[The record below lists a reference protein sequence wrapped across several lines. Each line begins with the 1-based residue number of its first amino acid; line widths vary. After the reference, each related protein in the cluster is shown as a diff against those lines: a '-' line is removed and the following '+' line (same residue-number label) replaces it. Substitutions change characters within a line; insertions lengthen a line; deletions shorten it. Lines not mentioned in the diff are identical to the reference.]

1 MTKSKL
7 NKHPLCHSIAG
18 AVLTLS
24 GLVGAADPRYG
35 HLPPGS
41 ISISET
47 REVNAEICRDHLF
60 DPSAASSRFPAG
72 YRLIHAEEAA
82 RSNHAIEPLLLAD
95 PKLRRY
101 ALGSLCFMS
110 AGKLFV
116 DDMPAHDDGPVSI
129 AFWWAAA
136 AGPRHADMRGKAAW
150 VQLGS
155 WYPLTARNQPAI
167 RTSDPM
173 TQFVDLQM
181 QAVWPNHWRT
191 RLALAGESV
200 SATVTSSRNRSP
212 SRAVQ
217 PGYMSVPMSGPG
229 AGVFPVYTYVGHHH
243 QSAHGTWRAAGGGVF
258 SDAFLIPGD
267 YTAFS
272 TVFQDGWSSRA
283 GLYRFAAP

>member
-7 NKHPLCHSIAG
+7 NELLLCHSIAG

-24 GLVGAADPRYG
+24 GLAGAADARYG

-41 ISISET
+41 ISTSET

-60 DPSAASSRFPAG
+60 DPSATSSRLPAG

-82 RSNHAIEPLLLAD
+82 RTNRALEPLLLAD

-110 AGKLFV
+110 VGKFFV
-116 DDMPAHDDGPVSI
+116 DDMPVHDDGPVSI

-136 AGPRHADMRGKAAW
+136 TGPRHANMRGKAAW

-167 RTSDPM
+167 RKSDPM
-173 TQFVDLQM
+173 AQFVDLQM
-181 QAVWPNHWRT
+181 QAVGPNQWRM
-191 RLALAGESV
+191 RLALAGETV
-200 SATVTSSRNRSP
+200 SATITSSGNRSP

-229 AGVFPVYTYVGHHH
+229 AGVFAVYTYVGHHH
-243 QSAHGTWRAAGGGVF
+243 QSANGTWRAAGSGVF
-258 SDAFLIPGD
+258 SDAFLIPGES
-267 YTAFS
+267 TAFS
-272 TVFQDGWSSRA
+272 TVFQNGWSSRA